1 MYSRPIHQMTVEPSG
16 TLNALEYLL
25 LGDLRELLE
34 EPETEETRHALPVLL
49 NGLLDNRLHYSQ
61 LTGNGASLSGMLE
74 KWTNLQSD
82 IELLRCE
89 KATCYSALETLR
101 SQILRGLPSATTTNN
116 LRHDVQ
122 HLMRLVVAIHQ
133 HEPRPVQTA
142 FNFVSAGF

>member
-1 MYSRPIHQMTVEPSG
+1 MTVEPSG

-34 EPETEETRHALPVLL
+34 EPETEQTRHALPVLV
-49 NGLLDNRLHYSQ
+49 NGLLDNRLHHSQ
-61 LTGNGASLSGMLE
+61 LKGNGAYLSGVLE
-74 KWTNLQSD
+74 KWPNRQSD
-82 IELLRCE
+82 IDLLRCE
-89 KATCYSALETLR
+89 KATRYSALETLR

-133 HEPRPVQTA
+133 HETRPVQTA
-142 FNFVSAGF
+142 FNFVGAGL

>member
-1 MYSRPIHQMTVEPSG
+1 MNHRPIHQVTVEPSG
-16 TLNALEYLL
+16 KLNALEYLL

-49 NGLLDNRLHYSQ
+49 NGLLDNRLHHSQ

-74 KWTNLQSD
+74 KWTNWQSD

-133 HEPRPVQTA
+133 HDTRPVQTA

>member
-1 MYSRPIHQMTVEPSG
+1 MTVEPSG

-34 EPETEETRHALPVLL
+34 EPETEQTRHALPVLL
-49 NGLLDNRLHYSQ
+49 NGLLDNRLHHSQ

-74 KWTNLQSD
+74 KWPNWQSD
-82 IELLRCE
+82 IDLLRCE

-133 HEPRPVQTA
+133 HETRPVQTA
-142 FNFVSAGF
+142 FNFVGAGL